1 MPNLVNSAKVM
12 QGHHNRHLHSGMKFL
27 TPSDRLSEVNQRT
40 QFPEAGLETQ
50 ETENRPNRSS
60 STMETYSELGIGW
73 MLRRSC
79 LDNWIQGHRG

>member
-1 MPNLVNSAKVM
+1 MPNLVNSAKLN
-12 QGHHNRHLHSGMKFL
+12 HFYHNRHLHISVNFL
-27 TPSDRLSEVNQRT
+27 MLVDQRA

-73 MLRRSC
+73 MLRRSY
-79 LDNWIQGHRG
+79 LDNWAQGHRG